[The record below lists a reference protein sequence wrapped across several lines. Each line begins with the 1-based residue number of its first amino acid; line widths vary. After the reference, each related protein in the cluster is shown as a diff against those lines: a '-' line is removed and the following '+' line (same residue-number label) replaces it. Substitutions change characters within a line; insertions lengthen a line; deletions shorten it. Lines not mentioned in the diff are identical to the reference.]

1 MFEETD
7 ISVVIATA
15 NRAHLLPRALA
26 SLVAQKGGAVRYE
39 IIVVDNGSTD
49 RTRDVIERSI
59 AEGYPGL
66 RYAFEPRRGASH
78 ARNRGIELA
87 RSPIV
92 AFMDDDQ
99 EAAPRWV
106 AAAFSSLRD
115 NVDIDMV
122 GGPVLP
128 IWDTTPP
135 SWIATREDMGPM
147 SLVDGGDAP
156 FRVGRRRWFCFTGGN
171 FACRRAALV
180 RAGGYS
186 TDYPRSQDR
195 EIELR
200 LMLHGSEGLYVP
212 DMVMFHHV
220 DGRRLTRAHH
230 RRWWRMEGRMRAG
243 YAFEEM
249 FLAPDGI
256 CGPLAPGAPRLLGV
270 APSIYRRLLARTAGW
285 AREVLC
291 GRPNLAF
298 THERQVLYLWSYLRR
313 RHELHAAAG
322 HRTGI
327 RQLLREVTALTSATL
342 RRWMLARTASRAGHV
357 GTR

>member
-1 MFEETD
+1 MSEQTD
-7 ISVVIATA
+7 ISVVMGTA
-15 NRAHLLPRALA
+15 NRAHMLPGALT
-26 SLVAQKGGAVRYE
+26 SLFAQNAGTLRYE
-39 IIVVDNGSTD
+39 VIVVDNASTD
-49 RTRDVIERSI
+49 RTRDVIARTIDECGR
-59 AEGYPGL
+59 EL
-66 RYAFEPRRGASH
+66 RYVFEPHRGVSH

-99 EAAPRWV
+99 EAAPGWL

-115 NVDIDMV
+115 NPEVDMV
-122 GGPVLP
+122 GGPLLP
-128 IWDTTPP
+128 IWDTAPP

-147 SLVDGGDAP
+147 SLVNGGDAP
-156 FRVGRRRWFCFTGGN
+156 FLVGRRRWFCFTGGN
-171 FACRRAALV
+171 FACRRDALV

-195 EIELR
+195 EIQLR

-220 DGRRLTRAHH
+220 DGRRLTRTHH
-230 RRWWRMEGRMRAG
+230 RRWWRTEGRMRAG

-256 CGPLAPGAPRLLGV
+256 CGPLAPGAARLVGV
-270 APSIYRRLLARTAGW
+270 SPAIYRRLLAQTASW

-298 THERQVLYLWSYLRR
+298 RHERRILYLWSYLRR

-322 HRTGI
+322 HRTGVM
-327 RQLLREVTALTSATL
+327 QLLREIAALASARL
-342 RRWMLARTASRAGHV
+342 RRRMFARTAPNAGQMK
-357 GTR
+357 TR